1 MKYPELIGICKMAI
15 QNNLCNGCCKLE
27 DYNFRG
33 QADCDIVQQPREKI
47 KQILGVQERIWK

>member
-1 MKYPELIGICKMAI
+1 MKYPELTGICKTAI

-33 QADCDIVQQPREKI
+33 QADCNMVQQPREKI
-47 KQILGVQERIWK
+47 KNILGTGEQMRI

>member
-1 MKYPELIGICKMAI
+1 MKYPELTGICKIAI

-33 QADCDIVQQPREKI
+33 QADCDMVQKPREKI
-47 KQILGVQERIWK
+47 KNILRIGEQMKI